1 MEKGNKQTHKKF
13 LSSEIRRSV
22 VRLFKLYL
30 NNLEDIKYLHLIA
43 IDKLRGKLSEK
54 ELETLNY
61 LDEEHYNIV
70 RKRTLDN
77 GNEAIRDLA
86 DILDKFEIALIEDR
100 VPREHIVL
108 KARTASGSAEERD
121 KGEAANTR

>member
-1 MEKGNKQTHKKF
+1 MVKGNTLTHKKF

-43 IDKLRGKLSEK
+43 IDKLKGRLSEK

-61 LDEEHYNIV
+61 LDEEHYNLV

-77 GNEAIRDLA
+77 GNEAIRDLS
-86 DILDKFEIALIEDR
+86 DILDKFEITLIEDR
-100 VPREHIVL
+100 VSQEHIVL
-108 KARTASGSAEERD
+108 KAKTVLGSEERD
-121 KGEAANTR
+121 VEEEAANIQ